1 MARTKKTE
9 EPVKGKKGASRKVT
23 EKVVEVLEAVEEA
36 IQEVVEV
43 PEQVHIWTE
52 NDNIEKVALQMTG
65 SYNKVDKLL
74 DYSGVSIYDLK
85 PGTVLK
91 WRL

>member
-9 EPVKGKKGASRKVT
+9 EPVKVKKTSPRKVT
-23 EKVVEVLEAVEEA
+23 EKVAEEVVEA

-43 PEQVHIWTE
+43 PEQVHIWADG
-52 NDNIEKVALQMTG
+52 DNIDKVSLQMTG

>member
-1 MARTKKTE
+1 MATKKTSEAPKKPRKKKTE
-9 EPVKGKKGASRKVT
+9 EPV
-23 EKVVEVLEAVEEA
+23 VEVIADV

-43 PEQVHIWTE
+43 PEQVHIWAE
-52 NDNIEKVALQMTG
+52 GDNIDKVAYEMTG
-65 SYNKVDKLL
+65 SYNKTDKLL

-85 PGTVLK
+85 PGTVLQ

>member
-9 EPVKGKKGASRKVT
+9 EPVKVKKTSSRKAT
-23 EKVVEVLEAVEEA
+23 EKVVEEVIDA

-52 NDNIEKVALQMTG
+52 NDNIEKISLQMTG
-65 SYNKVDKLL
+65 SYNKVEKLL

>member
-9 EPVKGKKGASRKVT
+9 EPVKVKKTTSRKVT
-23 EKVVEVLEAVEEA
+23 EKVVEEVIDA

-43 PEQVHIWTE
+43 PEQAHIWTE
-52 NDNIEKVALQMTG
+52 NDNIEKVSLQMTG

>member
-9 EPVKGKKGASRKVT
+9 EAVKVKKTSSRKVT
-23 EKVVEVLEAVEEA
+23 EKVVDEVIDA

-43 PEQVHIWTE
+43 PEQVHIWAE
-52 NDNIEKVALQMTG
+52 GDNIEKVSLQMTG

>member
-9 EPVKGKKGASRKVT
+9 EPVKVKKTSSRKVT
-23 EKVVEVLEAVEEA
+23 EKVVEEVIDA

-43 PEQVHIWTE
+43 PEQVHIWAE
-52 NDNIEKVALQMTG
+52 GDNIEKVSLQMTG